1 MSKRKTKDVN
11 LLFYNLLDDGSLL
24 VEPDDTRAARKAFK
38 RFRHLKTHRRNRY
51 YDRTAQL
58 YVFVENGKRIVAKLR
73 SAGFH
78 LVEGISND

>member
-1 MSKRKTKDVN
+1 MSKRKPKMVN
-11 LLFYNLLDDGSLL
+11 VLFYNLLEDDSLL
-24 VEPDDTRAARKAFK
+24 IEPDDTRAARKAFK

-58 YVFVENGKRIVAKLR
+58 FVFFENGKKILAKLR

-78 LVEGISND
+78 LVEGITE

>member
-1 MSKRKTKDVN
+1 MAKRKTKDVN
-11 LLFYNLLDDGSLL
+11 LLFYNLLEEGSLL
-24 VEPDDTRAARKAFK
+24 VEPDNTRAARRAFK

-58 YVFVENGKRIVAKLR
+58 YVFIENGKKILAKLR

-78 LVEGISND
+78 LVEGITE